1 MKKHWNFYFQE
12 VSPST
17 PGKKVTYN
25 ESKPMYQ
32 SAIQSKKIH
41 YRHILTWALICSLS
55 SGILGQGID
64 SLPSPQHLD
73 TVIIAGVGDMM
84 LGTNYPSDVH
94 LPPQD
99 GRDILGPVTPILQ
112 SADVAFGN
120 LEGVLLSGEG
130 NPKKCRDPKK
140 CYIFKSPDH
149 YVTYFTKAG
158 FDVLSVANN
167 HVGDFGEA
175 GRKNTVRLLEQE
187 NIAFAGL
194 ETHPFTMFEKDSL
207 TYGFCAFA
215 PNTGTVK
222 IHDYKKASDII
233 THLDSICDIVI
244 VSFHGGAE
252 GPSHNRIT
260 RQQEMYLGENRGNP
274 YTFSRMAIDAGAD
287 VVFGHG
293 PHVVRAIDLYKDRF
307 IAYSL
312 GNFATYGRFNVTGLS
327 GLAPLVSVF
336 TDKKGQFIKAKID
349 SARQKGEGGPI
360 LDPNN
365 GAYKEIKRL
374 TILDI
379 PESNLEFQDE
389 TQEVFRKK

>member
-1 MKKHWNFYFQE
+1 
-12 VSPST
+12 V
-17 PGKKVTYN
+17 VLYN
-25 ESKPMYQ
+25 YAEKMYQ
-32 SAIQSKKIH
+32 TFIKSRRIYRRLTFLLAIYFAHTI
-41 YRHILTWALICSLS
+41 
-55 SGILGQGID
+55 GILGQGID
-64 SLPSPQHLD
+64 SIPPVLKQD
-73 TVIIAGVGDMM
+73 TLIISGVGDMM
-84 LGTNYPSDVH
+84 LGTNYPSEVH

-99 GRDILGPVTPILQ
+99 GKEILSPVADLLLAADIT
-112 SADVAFGN
+112 FGN

-130 NPKKCRDPKK
+130 QPKKCRDPKK

-167 HVGDFGEA
+167 HVGDFGET
-175 GRKNTVRLLEQE
+175 GRKNTVRLLEE
-187 NIAFAGL
+187 EKIAFAGL
-194 ETHPFTMFEKDSL
+194 ESHPYTLFERDSVR
-207 TYGFCAFA
+207 YGFCAFA

-222 IHDYKKASDII
+222 IHDYKRASEII
-233 THLDSICDIVI
+233 THLDSLCDIVI

-274 YTFSRMAIDAGAD
+274 YTFARMAIDAGAD

-327 GLAPLVSVF
+327 GLAPLISVF
-336 TDKKGQFIKAKID
+336 TDKKGKFLKAKID
-349 SARQKGEGGPI
+349 SARQKGEGGPL
-360 LDPNN
+360 LDPNH
-365 GAYKEIKRL
+365 GAFKEIRRL
-374 TILDI
+374 TLLDI
-379 PESNLEFQDE
+379 PESELEFYDE